1 MVRHL
6 LADRASAVDALA
18 REELGIDPKQLGGSA
33 WEAAITSFA
42 LFAIGAVVPILP
54 FLVATGGIAVA
65 SSVVI
70 SALGLLG
77 IGAAITLFTGAPVWR
92 SAGRQLLLGLAAA
105 GVTFGIGKLIGMAI
119 TG

>member
-77 IGAAITLFTGAPVWR
+77 IGAAIHSSRGHRCGDRP
-92 SAGRQLLLGLAAA
+92 AASSCWA
-105 GVTFGIGKLIGMAI
+105 SRRPG
-119 TG
+119 